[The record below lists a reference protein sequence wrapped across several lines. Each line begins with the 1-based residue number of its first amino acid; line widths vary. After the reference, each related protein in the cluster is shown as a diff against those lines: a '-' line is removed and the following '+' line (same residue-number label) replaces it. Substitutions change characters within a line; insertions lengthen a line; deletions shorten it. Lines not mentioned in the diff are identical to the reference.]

1 MRNKID
7 PFLLKRY
14 LEGNCTAQEK
24 GVVEQLLQ
32 TAEGRAQLQSLM
44 QDRWEESGR
53 YELPREDIDKWKQEF
68 WNKVA
73 DMERKEKRGRLIGMK
88 KRELL
93 RYAAVLVPLI
103 VMTWIGAAVYRNAHQ
118 HTKTASLNTIT
129 KENSKANRS
138 TFILSDGT
146 TVHLGRGSKLKFP
159 EIFADTREVEL
170 EGEAYFDV
178 AKNAAKPF
186 IIHAGQI
193 DTKVLG
199 TSFRIRSFDSSDIEV
214 GVATG
219 KVEVSKNMPGSGS
232 SVLAVLTKGMK
243 MNYSSN
249 KAVVAAVNPTE
260 LEEWKTGILS
270 FEATTTADVVKVLQ
284 RSYDIDFEF
293 KDPALRSIPLTLS
306 VRDTMPADKVAKIL
320 SLTGGFNYEKVGS
333 KIVFY

>member
-14 LEGNCTAQEK
+14 LEGNCTAKEK

-32 TAEGRAQLQSLM
+32 TAEGRDQLQSLM

-53 YELPREDIDKWKQEF
+53 FELPQEDIDRWKREF
-68 WNKVA
+68 WDRVTA
-73 DMERKEKRGRLIGMK
+73 IEGKEKRGKLIGI
-88 KRELL
+88 KRRDLL
-93 RYAAVLVPLI
+93 RYAAVLVPLFL
-103 VMTWIGAAVYRNAHQ
+103 MTWIGAAVFRNAKQ
-118 HTKTASLNTIT
+118 QTASLHTIT

-138 TFILSDGT
+138 TFTLSDGT

-159 EIFADTREVEL
+159 EIFPGNTREVEL
-170 EGEAYFDV
+170 DGEAYFDV
-178 AKNAAKPF
+178 AKNEAKPF
-186 IIHAGQI
+186 IIHAGLI

-199 TSFRIRSFDSSDIEV
+199 TSFRVRSFDSSDIEV

-219 KVEVSKNMPGSGS
+219 KVEVSKNTPGSGS
-232 SVLAVLTKGMK
+232 NVLAVLTKGMK
-243 MNYSSN
+243 VNYSSN
-249 KAVVAAVNPTE
+249 KATVAAVNTTE

-293 KDPALRSIPLTLS
+293 KNPALKSIPLTLTVS
-306 VRDTMPADKVAKIL
+306 DTMPADKVARIL
-320 SLTGGFNYEKVGS
+320 SLTGGFNYEKVDS